1 MGHITYTATSSPTM
15 VRGPWEDLPQPLRCK
30 MQDLESP
37 QCSSLT
43 RQQPS
48 APSDS
53 SQVGDV
59 EKVTQDLS
67 REITLLLAKY
77 AKILRERSSV
87 DASYVQEFDEILKEA
102 RAVEIQLKQ
111 KRESLKNRLTMIAN
125 TLQR

>member
-1 MGHITYTATSSPTM
+1 MASNELKSDESKSFKRKKET
-15 VRGPWEDLPQPLRCK
+15 E